1 MGEAIDRRL
10 EELRAETPIGIEF
23 GVISHQADSV
33 NVAVGGFLVNLIEA
47 VVIVVAV
54 LLLTMGMQSG
64 VLIGVVLLAVSLAI
78 GMGLYRTSRGAAT
91 APAAATTGAP
101 MAPAPVSGS
110 GGGFSPG
117 VAAAGAGIGAA
128 VADGPSIKVEDG
140 VVKFYFAS
148 GSDELARGAAEALG
162 DVVRGVAAGKK
173 AVISGFHDV
182 TGDPAKNEELAKQRA
197 LRVRDA
203 LTALGIGED
212 KLDLRKPAVTTADG
226 SNAEARRVEVT
237 LE

>member
-1 MGEAIDRRL
+1 MSTQDDDQQSQ
-10 EELRAETPIGIEF
+10 
-23 GVISHQADSV
+23 GVVWA
-33 NVAVGGFLVNLIEA
+33 
-47 VVIVVAV
+47 
-54 LLLTMGMQSG
+54 

-182 TGDPAKNEELAKQRA
+182 TGDPARNEELAKQRA

-226 SNAEARRVEVT
+226 SIAEARRVEVT

>member
-1 MGEAIDRRL
+1 MSTQDDDQQSQ
-10 EELRAETPIGIEF
+10 
-23 GVISHQADSV
+23 GVVWA
-33 NVAVGGFLVNLIEA
+33 
-47 VVIVVAV
+47 
-54 LLLTMGMQSG
+54 

-128 VADGPSIKVEDG
+128 VADGPSIKVENG

-162 DVVRGVAAGKK
+162 DVVRGVAAGKR

-182 TGDPAKNEELAKQRA
+182 TGDPARNEELAKQRA

>member
-1 MGEAIDRRL
+1 MSTQDDDQQSQ
-10 EELRAETPIGIEF
+10 
-23 GVISHQADSV
+23 GVVWA
-33 NVAVGGFLVNLIEA
+33 
-47 VVIVVAV
+47 
-54 LLLTMGMQSG
+54 

-148 GSDELARGAAEALG
+148 GKADLAAGANEALA
-162 DVVRGVAAGKK
+162 DVVKGVAEGKM
-173 AVISGFHDV
+173 AVVSGFHDA
-182 TGDPAKNEELAKQRA
+182 TGDAALNAELAKQRA
-197 LRVRDA
+197 LAVRDA
-203 LTALGIGED
+203 LKGLGVAED
-212 KLDLRKPAVTTADG
+212 KIELKKPEETTATG
-226 SNAEARRVEVT
+226 SNAEARRVEVV
-237 LE
+237 LGGM

>member
-1 MGEAIDRRL
+1 MSTQNDDQQSQG
-10 EELRAETPIGIEF
+10 
-23 GVISHQADSV
+23 
-33 NVAVGGFLVNLIEA
+33 AVWA
-47 VVIVVAV
+47 
-54 LLLTMGMQSG
+54 

-182 TGDPAKNEELAKQRA
+182 TGDPARNEELAKQRA

>member
-1 MGEAIDRRL
+1 MSTQDDDQQSQ
-10 EELRAETPIGIEF
+10 
-23 GVISHQADSV
+23 GVVWA
-33 NVAVGGFLVNLIEA
+33 
-47 VVIVVAV
+47 
-54 LLLTMGMQSG
+54 

-162 DVVRGVAAGKK
+162 DVGRGVAAGKK

-182 TGDPAKNEELAKQRA
+182 TGDPARNEELAKQRA

>member
-1 MGEAIDRRL
+1 M
-10 EELRAETPIGIEF
+10 
-23 GVISHQADSV
+23 
-33 NVAVGGFLVNLIEA
+33 
-47 VVIVVAV
+47 
-54 LLLTMGMQSG
+54 
-64 VLIGVVLLAVSLAI
+64 
-78 GMGLYRTSRGAAT
+78 
-91 APAAATTGAP
+91 TTLSAS
-101 MAPAPVSGS
+101 ACTL
-110 GGGFSPG
+110 
-117 VAAAGAGIGAA
+117 A

-140 VVKFYFAS
+140 VVTVYFAS

>member
-1 MGEAIDRRL
+1 MSTQDDDQQSQG
-10 EELRAETPIGIEF
+10 
-23 GVISHQADSV
+23 
-33 NVAVGGFLVNLIEA
+33 AVWA
-47 VVIVVAV
+47 
-54 LLLTMGMQSG
+54 

-182 TGDPAKNEELAKQRA
+182 TGDPARNEELAKQRA

>member
-1 MGEAIDRRL
+1 MSTQDDDQQSQ
-10 EELRAETPIGIEF
+10 
-23 GVISHQADSV
+23 GVVWA
-33 NVAVGGFLVNLIEA
+33 
-47 VVIVVAV
+47 
-54 LLLTMGMQSG
+54 

-148 GSDELARGAAEALG
+148 GSDELARGVAEALG

>member
-1 MGEAIDRRL
+1 MSTQDDDQQSQ
-10 EELRAETPIGIEF
+10 
-23 GVISHQADSV
+23 GVVWA
-33 NVAVGGFLVNLIEA
+33 
-47 VVIVVAV
+47 
-54 LLLTMGMQSG
+54 

-117 VAAAGAGIGAA
+117 VAAAGAGTGAA

>member
-1 MGEAIDRRL
+1 MSTQDDDQQSQ
-10 EELRAETPIGIEF
+10 
-23 GVISHQADSV
+23 GVVWA
-33 NVAVGGFLVNLIEA
+33 
-47 VVIVVAV
+47 
-54 LLLTMGMQSG
+54 

-91 APAAATTGAP
+91 APAAATTGVP

>member
-1 MGEAIDRRL
+1 MSTQDDDQQSQ
-10 EELRAETPIGIEF
+10 
-23 GVISHQADSV
+23 GVVWA
-33 NVAVGGFLVNLIEA
+33 
-47 VVIVVAV
+47 
-54 LLLTMGMQSG
+54 

-128 VADGPSIKVEDG
+128 VAEGPSIKVEDG

>member
-1 MGEAIDRRL
+1 MSTQDDDQQSQ
-10 EELRAETPIGIEF
+10 
-23 GVISHQADSV
+23 GVVWA
-33 NVAVGGFLVNLIEA
+33 
-47 VVIVVAV
+47 
-54 LLLTMGMQSG
+54 

-182 TGDPAKNEELAKQRA
+182 TGDPARNEELAKQRA

-212 KLDLRKPAVTTADG
+212 KLDLRKPAVTTVDG
-226 SNAEARRVEVT
+226 SNPEARRVEVT

>member
-1 MGEAIDRRL
+1 MSTQDDDQQSQ
-10 EELRAETPIGIEF
+10 
-23 GVISHQADSV
+23 GVVWA
-33 NVAVGGFLVNLIEA
+33 
-47 VVIVVAV
+47 
-54 LLLTMGMQSG
+54 

-148 GSDELARGAAEALG
+148 GSADLAPGAADALG
-162 DVVRGVAAGKK
+162 DVVKGVAAGQT
-173 AVISGFHDV
+173 AVISGYHDT
-182 TGDPAKNEELAKQRA
+182 TGDPAQNEELAKQRA
-197 LRVRDA
+197 LAVRDA
-203 LTALGIGED
+203 LKALGIGDD
-212 KLDLRKPAVTTADG
+212 KLDLKKPEATTATG
-226 SNAEARRVEVT
+226 SNAEARRVEVS
-237 LE
+237 LQ

>member
-1 MGEAIDRRL
+1 MSTQDDDQQSQ
-10 EELRAETPIGIEF
+10 
-23 GVISHQADSV
+23 GVVWA
-33 NVAVGGFLVNLIEA
+33 
-47 VVIVVAV
+47 
-54 LLLTMGMQSG
+54 
-64 VLIGVVLLAVSLAI
+64 VLIGMVLLAVSLAI

-117 VAAAGAGIGAA
+117 VAAAGAGTGAA

-212 KLDLRKPAVTTADG
+212 KLDLRKLAVTTADG

>member
-1 MGEAIDRRL
+1 MSTHDDDQQSQ
-10 EELRAETPIGIEF
+10 
-23 GVISHQADSV
+23 GVVWA
-33 NVAVGGFLVNLIEA
+33 
-47 VVIVVAV
+47 
-54 LLLTMGMQSG
+54 

-117 VAAAGAGIGAA
+117 VAAAGAGTGAA

>member
-1 MGEAIDRRL
+1 MSTQDDDQQSQ
-10 EELRAETPIGIEF
+10 
-23 GVISHQADSV
+23 GVVWA
-33 NVAVGGFLVNLIEA
+33 
-47 VVIVVAV
+47 
-54 LLLTMGMQSG
+54 

-117 VAAAGAGIGAA
+117 VAAAGAGFGAA

>member
-1 MGEAIDRRL
+1 MSTQDDDQQSQ
-10 EELRAETPIGIEF
+10 
-23 GVISHQADSV
+23 GVVWA
-33 NVAVGGFLVNLIEA
+33 
-47 VVIVVAV
+47 
-54 LLLTMGMQSG
+54 

-78 GMGLYRTSRGAAT
+78 GMGLYRTSRGAAM

-128 VADGPSIKVEDG
+128 VAD
-140 VVKFYFAS
+140 
-148 GSDELARGAAEALG
+148 
-162 DVVRGVAAGKK
+162 
-173 AVISGFHDV
+173 
-182 TGDPAKNEELAKQRA
+182 GDPAKNEELAKQRA

>member
-1 MGEAIDRRL
+1 MSTQDDDQQSQ
-10 EELRAETPIGIEF
+10 
-23 GVISHQADSV
+23 GVVWA
-33 NVAVGGFLVNLIEA
+33 
-47 VVIVVAV
+47 
-54 LLLTMGMQSG
+54 

-78 GMGLYRTSRGAAT
+78 GMGLYRTSRGAAM

-182 TGDPAKNEELAKQRA
+182 TGDPARDEELAKQRA

>member
-1 MGEAIDRRL
+1 MSTQDDDQQSQ
-10 EELRAETPIGIEF
+10 
-23 GVISHQADSV
+23 GVVWA
-33 NVAVGGFLVNLIEA
+33 
-47 VVIVVAV
+47 
-54 LLLTMGMQSG
+54 

-110 GGGFSPG
+110 GGGVSPG

-182 TGDPAKNEELAKQRA
+182 TGDPARNEELAKQRA

>member
-1 MGEAIDRRL
+1 MSTQDDDQQSQ
-10 EELRAETPIGIEF
+10 
-23 GVISHQADSV
+23 GVVWA
-33 NVAVGGFLVNLIEA
+33 
-47 VVIVVAV
+47 
-54 LLLTMGMQSG
+54 

-78 GMGLYRTSRGAAT
+78 GMGLYRTSRGAAM

-182 TGDPAKNEELAKQRA
+182 TGDPARNEELAKQRA

-237 LE
+237 LD

>member
-1 MGEAIDRRL
+1 MSTQDDDQQSQ
-10 EELRAETPIGIEF
+10 
-23 GVISHQADSV
+23 GVVWA
-33 NVAVGGFLVNLIEA
+33 
-47 VVIVVAV
+47 
-54 LLLTMGMQSG
+54 

-91 APAAATTGAP
+91 APAAATTGAT

>member
-1 MGEAIDRRL
+1 MSTQNDDQQSQ
-10 EELRAETPIGIEF
+10 
-23 GVISHQADSV
+23 GVVWA
-33 NVAVGGFLVNLIEA
+33 
-47 VVIVVAV
+47 
-54 LLLTMGMQSG
+54 

-128 VADGPSIKVEDG
+128 VADGPSIKVEGG

-148 GSDELARGAAEALG
+148 GKADLAAGANEALA
-162 DVVRGVAAGKK
+162 DVVKGVADGKM
-173 AVISGFHDV
+173 AVVSGFHDA
-182 TGDPAKNEELAKQRA
+182 TGDAALNAELAKQRA
-197 LRVRDA
+197 LAVRDA
-203 LTALGIGED
+203 LKGLGVAED
-212 KLDLRKPAVTTADG
+212 KIELKKPEETTATG
-226 SNAEARRVEVT
+226 SNAEARRVEVV
-237 LE
+237 LGGM

>member
-1 MGEAIDRRL
+1 MSTQDDDQQSQ
-10 EELRAETPIGIEF
+10 
-23 GVISHQADSV
+23 GVVWA
-33 NVAVGGFLVNLIEA
+33 
-47 VVIVVAV
+47 
-54 LLLTMGMQSG
+54 

-117 VAAAGAGIGAA
+117 VAAAGAGTGAA

-182 TGDPAKNEELAKQRA
+182 TGDPARNEELAKQRA